1 MKTIGI
7 ILRIWLMTAVIF
19 ASGLFVYLCF
29 DDQRISFAAFPAA
42 LVVALVGSIPGF
54 VVLLICLSIVRNT
67 GSNLLKKLLRFLF
80 FQFIITV
87 LYGLAGS
94 AIFFGFNFG
103 GADNSF
109 YAFVSISMALFACTF
124 CATIISIRRLAPYFS
139 RNTSHNISFQQT
151 LHLFFYQQNK
161 TNTTMETL
169 EPTKSPSNHSNRI
182 LVKGFITGGLILLM
196 LIPTIF
202 IQNLISERQQRQKE
216 VVKEVSSKWA
226 SAQNLSGPFL
236 TVPYTQFVPGE
247 NGKIIPQKTNII
259 LLPQNL
265 KVQSEMTPEKR
276 TRSIYNVLLYKSNTD
291 FAGAFNVKLPTD
303 IIVGNLDFANAKLCV
318 ALSDFMGI
326 EEEVNVN
333 FNDENLLLNP
343 GLPVTDFGDV
353 GLSVPVKFSPD
364 DLQKNIPFHFNIK
377 LKGSEQLHFM
387 PLSANA
393 LFKIQ
398 SPWPSPSFD
407 GNLLPASRSVTD
419 KGFEAEWN
427 FNQANLP
434 FGTFIEANTIKDKGN
449 QLSFGVS
456 LVQPASQYD
465 KTSRSVKY
473 ALLFIGLTF
482 AFFFIIELMQR
493 KPFHPVQYVLV
504 GLALVIFYT
513 LLLSISE
520 YILFDYAYLMSAL
533 ATILLITF
541 YAKGHFRNWK
551 TAGIFF
557 GLLSGLYGF
566 IFVLISLE
574 DTALIVGSIGLFII
588 LAIAMYASRKINWY
602 GNSALVAAEP
612 AL

>member
-1 MKTIGI
+1 MKTIKI

-29 DDQRISFAAFPAA
+29 DEQSISFVTFPVA

-54 VVLLICLSIVRNT
+54 GVLLICLSILRNT

-80 FQFIITV
+80 FQFIIAV

-94 AIFFGFNFG
+94 TVFLGFNFG
-103 GADNSF
+103 GPDNSF
-109 YAFVSISMALFACTF
+109 YAFAGISMALFACTF
-124 CATIISIRRLAPYFS
+124 CSTIISIRRLSPYFAPT
-139 RNTSHNISFQQT
+139 TSSDISFQQA
-151 LHLFFYQQNK
+151 LHLFHQQNK
-161 TNTTMETL
+161 TNKTMETL
-169 EPTKSPSNHSNRI
+169 EPNNPPSNHSNRI

-202 IQNLISERQQRQKE
+202 IQNLISERQQRHKE

-247 NGKIIPQKTNII
+247 NGKIIPEKTNVI

-353 GLSVPVKFSPD
+353 GLSVPIKFSAD

-407 GNLLPASRSVTD
+407 GNLLPASRSVSD

-434 FGTFIEANTIKDKGN
+434 FGTVIEESTIKDKGT
-449 QLSFGVS
+449 QLAFGVS

-493 KPFHPVQYVLV
+493 KPFHPVQYLLV
-504 GLALVIFYT
+504 GLALIIFYT

-520 YILFDYAYLMSAL
+520 YILFDYAYLISAL

-541 YAKGHFRNWK
+541 YAKGHFRSWK

-602 GNSALVAAEP
+602 GNSDLVIAKSP
-612 AL
+612 L

>member
-7 ILRIWLMTAVIF
+7 ILRIWLVTVVIF
-19 ASGLFVYLCF
+19 ASGLFIYLCF
-29 DDQRISFAAFPAA
+29 DDQGLSFVAFPAA
-42 LVVALVGSIPGF
+42 LVGSVPGF
-54 VVLLICLSIVRNT
+54 VVLCICLPIIRNT
-67 GSNLLKKLLRFLF
+67 GSNLPKKLILLLF
-80 FQFIITV
+80 FQFIIAI
-87 LYGLAGS
+87 LYGLAGG
-94 AIFFGFNFG
+94 AVFFGFNFG
-103 GADNSF
+103 DSDNFFSPF
-109 YAFVSISMALFACTF
+109 AGISLGLFACTF
-124 CATIISIRRLAPYFS
+124 CATIISIRDLALYFLPD
-139 RNTSHNISFQQT
+139 TFTDISFKEAF
-151 LHLFFYQQNK
+151 HLFFHQQNK

-169 EPTKSPSNHSNRI
+169 EPTKSPSSHSNRI

-236 TVPYTQFVPGE
+236 TVPYTQFVAGKDGKMIPG
-247 NGKIIPQKTNII
+247 KTNII

-291 FAGAFNVKLPTD
+291 FAGAFNVKIPTD
-303 IIVGNLDFANAKLCV
+303 ILVGNLDFANAKLCV

-333 FNDENLLLNP
+333 FNGENVLLNP
-343 GLPVTDFGDV
+343 GLPTNDFGDV

-398 SPWPSPSFD
+398 STWPSPSFD

-434 FGTFIEANTIKDKGN
+434 FGTILEENTIKDKGT
-449 QLSFGVS
+449 QLAFGVS

-482 AFFFIIELMQR
+482 AFFFIIELMQH

-520 YILFDYAYLMSAL
+520 YILFDYAYLTAAL
-533 ATILLITF
+533 ATILLISF
-541 YAKGHFRNWK
+541 YAKGHFRSWK

-588 LAIAMYASRKINWY
+588 LAIAMYASREINWY
-602 GNSALVAAEP
+602 GNSSEITAEP